1 MSINIGYLG
10 DNYGTNNINSLDNNL
25 VVNTYNTSNSININ
39 TNTNSTSNALINY
52 KNVFKTGII
61 NNNYVIQNSSNNNMI
76 LLNNSNIN
84 INNKILF
91 NTDFSCKTILN
102 TCNDIFNMTSNINI
116 HLYKNNNFN
125 CYDNETNNFNFTF
138 NNSGFTSYKNSYFN
152 QNLYVNDIR
161 PNSISG
167 GLINI
172 YNANLIGA
180 KIESTDVVRFSINGI
195 KTVPF
200 TGQSFIINRYY
211 NSYNILEFNTLN
223 YNTNVSSN
231 NYYNE
236 PIFKHFM
243 LDNNG
248 MVGIGSKQPDAPLSI
263 SANYTDNPYVFKYTG
278 TELSDTFNITKE
290 ANVGIGTTNPSAIL
304 HINRN
309 DDKFDI
315 ISSNLSYEKVRKLP
329 LLKLNID
336 YDITKNNIN
345 NSNTDIIINSSN
357 ILAINKYNYQFIPIN
372 TNINIFNNTSQLT
385 NNIYLLNSNLN
396 ILINNNSNITYK
408 TYILNNYLK
417 ENNFSDTNANIAFN
431 YKNNIYYPENLFLL
445 DYLFDYNYNLTTS
458 FNFIIPNSYAYK
470 NINNYNHSIIILSKD
485 SYNLGKY
492 NSSTYFRT
500 NINNFN
506 KITSNFYVST
516 LVLEKLN
523 FNGSNIFYYQDVN
536 FNLNM
541 YIEKNKDF
549 KISYNTSNILIQ
561 SPAPDFLYLTSNND
575 FKAAISHDGLLS
587 LGTKYSLND
596 NKYLLYIPDKTAYIN
611 NMEINSIT
619 TNNSSIIFNNKD
631 LSNINNISSTSAN
644 ILNSTLTNI
653 NSCNIY
659 TSNIIIYDNLTIKNI
674 KMNSSNVHLTNKL
687 SISSD
692 PLNSNNILT
701 DNSSL
706 MKITVNSNVLV
717 DNSYFK
723 NNAGFIITNN
733 NVLPILSSNI
743 NPSINIYGKEGS
755 YPLIKLSK
763 DKIRESGPL
772 YTIENTLNNYFI
784 RLATKQ
790 YSIGG
795 TSYLE
800 HFEICCDNIQDSTNK
815 INYYNNI
822 NDSRRQTNILPSF
835 IKHIKNY
842 NLMCFGELNNICIKC
857 DNKFSDIY
865 DTILGVTVPSID
877 TFTNSTNKI
886 SLGIPFKDTSILVN
900 NLQSTIE
907 DWSQL
912 FNNNICSLPIDIS
925 YLPAYN
931 KYNNNMLNI
940 FGNTG
945 IWSISGNNILNAKMN
960 VNELYNDIGCDITLG
975 TDNNIFN
982 ANTNLNVYGSITSV
996 LPIKTYST
1004 SNLMTDI
1011 RTFDT
1016 ENPVEKIKNITG
1028 ISYRRIDTGL
1038 REIGLK
1044 AEEIQQHFPTLVN
1057 SHNDKLTIQYGNM
1070 AAIFVEAIK
1079 ELSGKINVLSN
1090 NITTINS
1097 NITTINSRLDSLETA

>member
-10 DNYGTNNINSLDNNL
+10 NNYGTNNINSLDNNL

-39 TNTNSTSNALINY
+39 TNINSTSNALINY
-52 KNVFKTGII
+52 KNIFKTGII
-61 NNNYVIQNSSNNNMI
+61 NNNYVIQNSSNDNMI

-91 NTDFSCKTILN
+91 NTDLSCKTILN
-102 TCNDIFNMTSNINI
+102 TCNDNINMTSNINI

-125 CYDNETNNFNFTF
+125 CYDNDNNNLNFSF
-138 NNSGFTSYKNSYFN
+138 NNSNIILYKNSYFN

-161 PNSISG
+161 PNSVSG

-172 YNANLIGA
+172 YNANLIGV
-180 KIESTDVVRFSINGI
+180 KFESIDIVRFSINGI
-195 KTVPF
+195 KTNPF

-223 YNTNVSSN
+223 YNTNTSSN
-231 NYYNE
+231 TYYNE

-309 DDKFDI
+309 DDKFDNI
-315 ISSNLSYEKVRKLP
+315 TSNLSYENVRKLP

-336 YDITKNNIN
+336 YNITKNKIN
-345 NSNTDIIINSSN
+345 NSNTYTIINNNN
-357 ILAINKYNYQFIPIN
+357 ILAINKYNYEFIPKN
-372 TNINIFNNTSQLT
+372 TIIGIGDNTSQLK
-385 NNIYLLNSNLN
+385 NNIYLMNNDLNTAL
-396 ILINNNSNITYK
+396 NNNSNITYK
-408 TYILNNYLK
+408 SYILNNYII
-417 ENNFSDTNANIAFN
+417 NSNIIDTNAIYIFN
-431 YKNNIYYPENLFLL
+431 YNNNIYYPDNLFLL
-445 DYLFDYNYNLTTS
+445 DSKYNYTYNYENS
-458 FNFIIPNSYAYK
+458 IIQQSINGYGYK
-470 NINNYNHSIIILSKD
+470 TINNYNYSIIILSKD

-492 NSSTYFRT
+492 NSSTYFT
-500 NINNFN
+500 NNINNFN
-506 KITSNFYVST
+506 IITSNFYIST
-516 LVLEKLN
+516 LIKNEEV
-523 FNGSNIFYYQDVN
+523 NGSNINYYQDVN

-541 YIEKNKDF
+541 YMEKNKDF
-549 KISYNTSNILIQ
+549 KISYNTSNISII
-561 SPAPDFLYLTSNND
+561 SPAPDFLYLTSNNN

-611 NMEINSIT
+611 NMEINSMT
-619 TNNSSIIFNNKD
+619 TNNSSIIFNNKN

-644 ILNSTLTNI
+644 ILNSTINDI
-653 NSCNIY
+653 NSSNIY

-692 PLNSNNILT
+692 PLDITNILT
-701 DNSSL
+701 DNTSL

-717 DNSYFK
+717 DNSNFK
-723 NNAGFIITNN
+723 NSTGFVITNTN
-733 NVLPILSSNI
+733 ILPILSSNI
-743 NPSINIYGKEGS
+743 NPSINIYGKNGS

-763 DKIRESGPL
+763 DKIRETGP

-790 YSIGG
+790 YNLGEKSF
-795 TSYLE
+795 LE
-800 HFEICCDNIQDSTNK
+800 HFEICCDNIKDSTNK
-815 INYYNNI
+815 ISYYNNI
-822 NDSRRQTNILPSF
+822 NISRPETNILPSF

-842 NLMCFGELNNICIKC
+842 NLLCFGELNNICIKC

-865 DTILGVTVPSID
+865 NIDTLTLPESN

-886 SLGIPFKDTSILVN
+886 SLGIPFKDASVIPD
-900 NLQSTIE
+900 NLQNTIE
-907 DWSQL
+907 DWAQI
-912 FNNNICSLPIDIS
+912 FNNKICIQPSNTE

-931 KYNNNMLNI
+931 KYNSNMLNI

-960 VNELYNDIGCDITLG
+960 VDESYNDIGCDITLG
-975 TDNNIFN
+975 SYNSIFSS
-982 ANTNLNVYGSITSV
+982 NTNLNVYGGITSV
-996 LPIKTYST
+996 SPIKTYAS
-1004 SNLMTDI
+1004 SNLMSDINTDDI
-1011 RTFDT
+1011 V
-1016 ENPVEKIKNITG
+1016 NPVEKIKIIKG
-1028 ISYRRIDTGL
+1028 YSYIRTDTGL
-1038 REIGLK
+1038 KEIGLK
-1044 AEEIQQHFPTLVN
+1044 AEEVQQQFPDLIS
-1057 SHNDKLTIQYGNM
+1057 SHNNILTMQYGNM
-1070 AAIFVEAIK
+1070 AALFVEAIK
-1079 ELSGKINVLSN
+1079 ELSGKIDALSSR
-1090 NITTINS
+1090 ITA
-1097 NITTINSRLDSLETA
+1097 LESIS

>member
-10 DNYGTNNINSLDNNL
+10 DNYGTNNINSLDNNNL
-25 VVNTYNTSNSININ
+25 IINTYNASNAININ
-39 TNTNSTSNALINY
+39 TNPNSASNVLINY
-52 KNVFKTGII
+52 KNLFKTGIE
-61 NNNYVIQNSSNNNMI
+61 NNNFVIQNLNKDNMI

-84 INNKILF
+84 INKELIF
-91 NTDFSCKTILN
+91 NTDFSCKSILN
-102 TCNDIFNMTSNINI
+102 TSNDSFNMSCNVNIYLNN
-116 HLYKNNNFN
+116 NNNFN
-125 CYDNETNNFNFTF
+125 CYNNTNLLNFTF
-138 NNSGFTSYKNSYFN
+138 NNSRFTSYKNSYFN
-152 QNLYVNDIR
+152 QNIYVNNIR
-161 PNSISG
+161 PNSNYD
-167 GLINI
+167 LINI

-180 KIESTDVVRFSINGI
+180 KIESTDVTRLSINGI
-195 KTVPF
+195 KSVPF
-200 TGQSFIINRYY
+200 TELSFVINRYY

-223 YNTNVSSN
+223 YNTNTSSN
-231 NYYNE
+231 TYYNE
-236 PIFKHFM
+236 PVFKHFL

-263 SANYTDNPYVFKYTG
+263 SANYIDNPYVFKYTG

-315 ISSNLSYEKVRKLP
+315 ISSNLSYEKVRNLP

-357 ILAINKYNYQFIPIN
+357 ILAINKYNYEFIPKDIS
-372 TNINIFNNTSQLT
+372 IGIFNNTSQLI
-385 NNIYLLNSNLN
+385 NNIYLLNNNLN

-408 TYILNNYLK
+408 SYILNNNLI
-417 ENNFSDTNANIAFN
+417 NSNILDTNTNINFN
-431 YKNNIYYPENLFLL
+431 YKNNIKYPDNLFLL
-445 DYLFDYNYNLTTS
+445 DYPYDYKYS
-458 FNFIIPNSYAYK
+458 FINSIIKVETNSYLYK
-470 NINNYNHSIIILSKD
+470 TSNIYNHSIIILSKD
-485 SYNLGKY
+485 SYNSGIY
-492 NSSTYFRT
+492 NNTTYFR
-500 NINNFN
+500 NNSNNFN
-506 KITSNFYVST
+506 KITSNFNIST
-516 LVLEKLN
+516 LVLSKLE

-536 FNLNM
+536 FSLNM

-549 KISYNTSNILIQ
+549 KISYNTSNISIL
-561 SPAPDFLYLTSNND
+561 SSAPDFLYLTSNNN

-611 NMEINSIT
+611 NMEVNSMT

-631 LSNINNISSTSAN
+631 LSNINNISTISAN
-644 ILNSTLTNI
+644 ILNSTINNTNSI
-653 NSCNIY
+653 NIY

-692 PLNSNNILT
+692 PLDNTNILT
-701 DNSSL
+701 DNTSL
-706 MKITVNSNVLV
+706 MKITVNSNILI
-717 DNSYFK
+717 DNNDFK
-723 NNAGFIITNN
+723 NSTGFVITNTN
-733 NVLPILSSNI
+733 ILPILSSNI
-743 NPSINIYGKEGS
+743 NPSINIYGKNGS

-763 DKIRESGPL
+763 DKIRETGPL

-790 YSIGG
+790 YNLGEKSF
-795 TSYLE
+795 LE
-800 HFEICCDNIQDSTNK
+800 HFEICCDNIKDSTNK
-815 INYYNNI
+815 ISYYNNI
-822 NDSRRQTNILPSF
+822 NISRPETNILPSF

-842 NLMCFGELNNICIKC
+842 NLLCFGELNNVCIKC

-865 DTILGVTVPSID
+865 NVDTLTLPNSN
-877 TFTNSTNKI
+877 TFTNNTNKI
-886 SLGIPFKDTSILVN
+886 SLGIPFKDISIIPN

-907 DWSQL
+907 DWAQI
-912 FNNNICSLPIDIS
+912 FNNKICTQPSNTE

-960 VNELYNDIGCDITLG
+960 VDESYNDIGCDITLG
-975 TDNNIFN
+975 HNNDIFN
-982 ANTNLNVYGSITSV
+982 ANTNLNIYGSITSV
-996 LPIKTYST
+996 LPIKTYAS
-1004 SNLMTDI
+1004 SNLMSEFDFFQIEDSLEKINKINGYSYIRRDI
-1011 RTFDT
+1011 RRGT
-1016 ENPVEKIKNITG
+1016 
-1028 ISYRRIDTGL
+1028 SGL

-1044 AEEIQQHFPTLVN
+1044 AEEVQQEFPDLIS
-1057 SHNDKLTIQYGNM
+1057 SHNDILTIQYGNM
-1070 AAIFVEAIK
+1070 AAVFVEAIK
-1079 ELSGKINVLSN
+1079 ELTGKIQA
-1090 NITTINS
+1090 
-1097 NITTINSRLDSLETA
+1097 LDLRIKALEDTQVIPV